1 MSLTSWQ
8 SALVELV
15 SHDAGPPD
23 PHHDLSPRERDWLAM
38 AAEHRGTEVT
48 RDVVRSWRWQR
59 VGRSV
64 PLTLLTL
71 RRCGL
76 LEAAR
81 VGYLAATFA
90 PSSYAHA
97 EGRQFLDFLDEVHH
111 DPADGAPGHPDRAH
125 LATIVELE
133 RAVLSARAST
143 WTTNI
148 RASRPDD
155 AVVPGVGGLV
165 RAGCD
170 ARELLRGLLGG
181 SALPAPG
188 SGHGAFLVAPGIA
201 GCFREATAGEIRAL
215 TLVGPGCEVVEVV
228 GLWPNDL
235 IDVVTLTR
243 LEAIGALV
251 RQPPRPGAGRS
262 DRLAVAGSA

>member
-8 SALVELV
+8 SAVVELV
-15 SHDAGPPD
+15 SHAAAPSERHPD
-23 PHHDLSPRERDWLAM
+23 LDPRERQWLEM
-38 AAEHRGTEVT
+38 AAEHPGTAVT

-64 PLTLLTL
+64 PLTLLAL

-76 LEAAR
+76 LESTR
-81 VGYLAATFA
+81 VGYLASTFA

-97 EGRQFLDFLDEVHH
+97 EGRQFLAFLDDGRH
-111 DPADGAPGHPDRAH
+111 DPADGAPGHPDRVH
-125 LATIVELE
+125 LATIIELE
-133 RAVLSARAST
+133 RAVLTARAST

-170 ARELLRGLLGG
+170 VRELLRGLLAGT
-181 SALPAPG
+181 AMPAPG

-215 TLVGPGCEVVEVV
+215 TLVGPGCEVAEVA
-228 GLWPNDL
+228 GLWPNDQ

-251 RQPPRPGAGRS
+251 REPPRPGVDRS
-262 DRLAVAGSA
+262 DRLAVAGRP